1 MIFARFH
8 HIYTHR
14 FESAYRDETTLNQAK
29 REWAI
34 TLLGTSANLIEFALE
49 RCKREHAWPPTIAE
63 FLKLL
68 QPAPETLG
76 LPSLDSAYLEACRYS
91 HDPSSHH
98 WSHLCVQLA
107 AQQVGYFRLRSEPER
122 TTRPIFASQYQKL
135 IARLVQGESLEL
147 KAVASL
153 PQPEFDAE
161 DRLLAQLTALAVPA
175 AQAQLIV
182 YYLAKPADSQVRQ
195 RYRARAEKHLT
206 ELDILLELPQ

>member
-76 LPSLDSAYLEACRYS
+76 LPTLDNAYQEACRFS
-91 HDPSSHH
+91 HDPSRHH

-107 AQQVGYFRLRSEPER
+107 AQQAGYFRLRSETER
-122 TTRPIFASQYQKL
+122 TTRPVFASHYQKL
-135 IARLVQGESLEL
+135 IERLVRGESLEL
-147 KAVASL
+147 KAVVSL
-153 PQPEFDAE
+153 PPPDFDAE
-161 DRLLAQLTALAVPA
+161 DRLLAQLTELAVPA
-175 AQAQLIV
+175 AQAQLIA
-182 YYLAKPADSQVRQ
+182 YYLAKPAGSQVRQ
-195 RYRARAEKHLT
+195 RYRSRAAKQLT
-206 ELDILLELPQ
+206 ELDLVLELPY

>member
-29 REWAI
+29 REWAM

-68 QPAPETLG
+68 QPSPETLG
-76 LPSLDSAYLEACRYS
+76 LPALERAYLEACRYS
-91 HDPSSHH
+91 HDPSSHR

-107 AQQVGYFRLRSEPER
+107 AQQTGYFRLRSETER

-135 IARLVQGESLEL
+135 IERLVRGESLEL
-147 KAVASL
+147 KAVASF
-153 PQPEFDAE
+153 PPPDFHSE
-161 DRLLAQLTALAVPA
+161 DSLLAQLNELAVPG
-175 AQAQLIV
+175 AQAQLIA
-182 YYLAKPADSQVRQ
+182 YYLAKPAGSQVRQ
-195 RYRARAEKHLT
+195 RYRTRALSLLT
-206 ELDILLELPQ
+206 ELNLVLELPQ